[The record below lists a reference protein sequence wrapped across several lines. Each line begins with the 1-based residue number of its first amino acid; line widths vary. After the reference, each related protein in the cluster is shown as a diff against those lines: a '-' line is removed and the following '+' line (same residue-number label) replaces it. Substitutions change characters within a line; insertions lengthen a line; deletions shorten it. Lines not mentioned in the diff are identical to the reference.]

1 MVVESCLLRHLKGF
15 ITVPPAAAHGQRGDK
30 TTMEVTNLLEF
41 THRDQLRQWFE
52 QHAATDKEC
61 WIAMY
66 RSKRPPCPA
75 ACLPYIDV
83 VEEALCFGWID
94 STLKRLPDGRLA
106 QRLSPRR
113 KRSHWT
119 ELNKQRCADLEA
131 RGLMTDAGRRVLAM
145 VLKN

>member
-1 MVVESCLLRHLKGF
+1 ME
-15 ITVPPAAAHGQRGDK
+15 ITL
-30 TTMEVTNLLEF
+30 LLEF

-66 RSKRPPCPA
+66 RVKHPPCSA

-119 ELNKQRCADLEA
+119 ELNKQRCAALEA
-131 RGLMTDAGRRVLAM
+131 RGLMTDAGRRALAM
-145 VLKN
+145 AQKTKI

>member
-1 MVVESCLLRHLKGF
+1 MG
-15 ITVPPAAAHGQRGDK
+15 I
-30 TTMEVTNLLEF
+30 TNLLEF
-41 THRDQLRQWFE
+41 SRRDQLRNWLLE
-52 QHAATDKEC
+52 HGEEAKEC

-83 VEEALCFGWID
+83 VEESLCFGWID

-145 VLKN
+145 ALKN